1 MKQLMKLLSNYYLI
15 WNNILK
21 EYIVDSLK
29 EYIDNYHKEIN
40 RNLKINKKSIINSNS
55 NTISGQ
61 YM

>member
-55 NTISGQ
+55 NTISRQ

>member
-15 WNNILK
+15 WNSILK

-55 NTISGQ
+55 NTISRQ

>member
-15 WNNILK
+15 WNSILK
-21 EYIVDSLK
+21 EYIIDSLK

>member
-40 RNLKINKKSIINSNS
+40 RNLKINKKSVL
-55 NTISGQ
+55 
-61 YM
+61 

>member
-15 WNNILK
+15 WNSILK
-21 EYIVDSLK
+21 EYIIDSLK

-55 NTISGQ
+55 NTISRQ